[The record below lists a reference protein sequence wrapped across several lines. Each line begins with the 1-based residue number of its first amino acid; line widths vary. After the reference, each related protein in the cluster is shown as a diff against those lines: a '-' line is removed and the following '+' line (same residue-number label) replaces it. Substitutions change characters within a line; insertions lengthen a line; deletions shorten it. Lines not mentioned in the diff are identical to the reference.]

1 MIKDNGSAVGILA
14 PYIKSWFSSD
24 KKLSRILKSEKYIQ
38 SPQWVEKLCQDGKLE
53 LAIERA
59 ETNINI
65 AKENNELDNQS
76 FTYVYKLFKS

>member
-1 MIKDNGSAVGILA
+1 MM
-14 PYIKSWFSSD
+14 PYFPNSN
-24 KKLSRILKSEKYIQ
+24 KKLLNLLKDEGYIGKGK
-38 SPQWVEKLCQDGKLE
+38 SDWVEKLCSDGKLE

-76 FTYVYKLFKS
+76 YTYVYKLFKP